1 MENAKF
7 IMKENTPKGMLKNLL
22 YCVCLFFI
30 TACTLQDEVITT
42 ATSAKLSF
50 STDTIAF
57 DTIFTL
63 TKSTVRRL
71 TVYNPNSNAVIVS
84 NIRIGGG
91 ANSPFSL
98 VINGK
103 TLNEQNNLRILGKDS
118 ILILVTTKLPE
129 SRKDL
134 PLFVVDSLLFTTNS
148 NLQNVKLTAWGQDV
162 TLLKSA
168 DITQPTVWRKG
179 SKPFL
184 VADSLRILPTG
195 TLTIEEG
202 VTVYMASGAL
212 IKVAGKLNIQGSAE
226 KPVQVLGVRND
237 GRFADLVG
245 QWGGIL
251 FTEKSLGADINY
263 AEIRNGVIGLYVGIP
278 DNDTI
283 PDVVV
288 RNTKI
293 QNMLNSGIWA
303 ATSDI
308 VLENVLMTNCLEHL
322 FKAEIG
328 GYYRLQHCTLV
339 NYRSVIRQQPAVLL
353 TNFLRFEDSRG
364 QIQTLEAPLQAILQ
378 NNIIWGDNEEE
389 LSILGISSS
398 QAVALVQKNM
408 IRTTTKTSFGTS
420 NLESQ
425 DRIFPKF
432 KSLFKNDYSLDKQS
446 PAINAGLRLG
456 IKTDILG
463 KKRDEQPDLGAYE
476 LQ

>member
-1 MENAKF
+1 
-7 IMKENTPKGMLKNLL
+7 LL
-22 YCVCLFFI
+22 
-30 TACTLQDEVITT
+30 
-42 ATSAKLSF
+42 
-50 STDTIAF
+50 
-57 DTIFTL
+57 
-63 TKSTVRRL
+63 
-71 TVYNPNSNAVIVS
+71 
-84 NIRIGGG
+84 
-91 ANSPFSL
+91 
-98 VINGK
+98 
-103 TLNEQNNLRILGKDS
+103 
-118 ILILVTTKLPE
+118 
-129 SRKDL
+129 
-134 PLFVVDSLLFTTNS
+134 VVDSLLFTTNN

-168 DITQPTVWRKG
+168 DITTPTVWRAG

-195 TLTIEEG
+195 ILTVEEG

-212 IKVAGKLNIQGSAE
+212 MKVAGKLNIRGSAE

-251 FTEKSLGADINY
+251 FTEKSLGADINH

-303 ATSDI
+303 ATSDV
-308 VLENVLMTNCLEHL
+308 VLENVLITNCLEYL
-322 FKAEIG
+322 FKGEIG

-353 TNFLRFEDSRG
+353 TNFLRFEDNRG

-378 NNIIWGDNEEE
+378 NNIIWGDNDEE

-446 PAINAGLRLG
+446 PAINTGLRLG

-463 KKRDEQPDLGAYE
+463 KKRDE
-476 LQ
+476 